1 MFQKLTWKFE
11 IDKKERVQ
19 NCNYTSSTNLT
30 RPPMLYLSIEFETSK
45 KLLALYKVK
54 DQKALA
60 GMGSVKL
67 TV

>member
-1 MFQKLTWKFE
+1 MMHVTCLKHAVV
-11 IDKKERVQ
+11 KKV
-19 NCNYTSSTNLT
+19 LT
-30 RPPMLYLSIEFETSK
+30 RPPMLYLSIAFDTSK
-45 KLLALYKVK
+45 KLLALYRVR